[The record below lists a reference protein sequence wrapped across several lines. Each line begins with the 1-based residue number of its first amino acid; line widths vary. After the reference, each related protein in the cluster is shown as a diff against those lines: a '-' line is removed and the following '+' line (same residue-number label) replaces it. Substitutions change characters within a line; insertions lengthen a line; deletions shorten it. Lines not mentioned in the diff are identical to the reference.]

1 MIITCNQNTSSY
13 TTEKSHTSAFLKEF
27 ESLVFNMKTGA
38 PGRSTYGS
46 YATPLPPLPIYLSV
60 NCDIDGSKMCAIL
73 KKRI

>member
-46 YATPLPPLPIYLSV
+46 YATPLPPPWFDTTYFHLKNLVLS
-60 NCDIDGSKMCAIL
+60 NC
-73 KKRI
+73 